1 VQIKEFR
8 EAVDYLTDDEDD
20 MQLLSSM
27 GEIDHT
33 ETAEQL
39 LEHFSFVAEEMENE
53 AHQVARNI
61 QGAEEVLAIS
71 LDSTRND
78 LIKLQLFISTGSAFL
93 CRIRPCC
100 VCVSYSARFS
110 ISLCTPLFL
119 SVFLGGGWGELES
132 ATYLP
137 TFQGGTRA
145 DAKPPPLALSD
156 ARAFHSTTNVV
167 APPCGQRPG
176 GGHRGHGRRTL
187 RDEPGGGAIH
197 SCVDAAGQCVR
208 SV

>member
-1 VQIKEFR
+1 LEAVLTFQSAELDNRLQLLQSASDSVLAQLDGSENETMQRLLQLKHSLSSFDVQIKEFR

-119 SVFLGGGWGELES
+119 SVFFWGGLG
-132 ATYLP
+132 
-137 TFQGGTRA
+137 
-145 DAKPPPLALSD
+145 
-156 ARAFHSTTNVV
+156 
-167 APPCGQRPG
+167 
-176 GGHRGHGRRTL
+176 
-187 RDEPGGGAIH
+187 
-197 SCVDAAGQCVR
+197 
-208 SV
+208 